1 MPFWS
6 SIFFW
11 ILPLGFH
18 LCLEKL
24 RLTDIYGKLLDELK
38 SEDYWYREENP
49 GIRFDMTFDNSRK
62 KSKQQGLVAGT
73 TGSLKWES
81 RNGKKTLVNFLIGL
95 IHCKKTHRELEFDC
109 DKVVNLQQK
118 IMFCSRIFAS
128 TLRLGDQQQILSISR
143 PSRFLMR
150 SW

>member
-1 MPFWS
+1 MEIS
-6 SIFFW
+6 AIFFF

-24 RLTDIYGKLLDELK
+24 RLTDIFGKLLDELK
-38 SEDYWYREENP
+38 SEEYWYKEENP
-49 GIRFDMTFDNSRK
+49 GIRFDITFENSRK

-95 IHCKKTHRELEFDC
+95 IHCKKTHKELEFDC
-109 DKVVNLQQK
+109 DKVVKLQQK
-118 IMFCSRIFAS
+118 IIFCSRIFAS